1 MHIGIQT
8 WGSEGD
14 CRPLLALAHGLRE
27 AGHAIKL
34 LVTNVEGNCWAQR
47 GAALGVDV
55 EDVAVSWFQENRG
68 RAPEMVA
75 RIMRSPDPSVQLR
88 RTFEEALLPV
98 HGEMVRA
105 AMQLGQDS
113 DLVIGHV
120 CAESAL
126 LAAAHWHRPYV
137 SVNTVPAAPSRY
149 TTPAG
154 LPSLGPWMN
163 LLWWRLARFAINR
176 QLKSVCRVLRQDV
189 GLPVIRDA
197 FDRLTGTGVPN
208 LICTSPTLI
217 PPPPDWPSRHVLC
230 GYFHLPVTPAALPA
244 ELEAFLA
251 AGPQPVYFTFGS
263 MLTVEQPGQGLMS
276 LVELLLDAVER
287 AGVRAIVQGPWE
299 ELAAVSTSTAVFR
312 IGHVPHEV
320 IFPRCA
326 AVVHHCGAGT
336 THAACRAGKPSV
348 PVFFANDQR
357 FWAKVLHRMGIAARP
372 LARSGLRA
380 GRLASA
386 LRQATSPEMRATAET
401 VGRRISSENGVAA
414 AIRTLDAWS
423 GRLVPP
429 TL

>member
-14 CRPLLALAHGLRE
+14 CRPLLALAHGLVE
-27 AGHAIKL
+27 AGHAVRL
-34 LVTNVEGNCWAQR
+34 LVTNVEGHRWAER
-47 GAALGVDV
+47 GAALGVEV
-55 EDVAVSWFQENRG
+55 EDVALSWFQENRS

-105 AMQLGQDS
+105 AMRLGRDC

-126 LAAAHWHRPYV
+126 LAAAQWHRPYV
-137 SVNTVPAAPSRY
+137 SVNTVPAAPSRC

-154 LPSLGPWMN
+154 LPSLGPWLN

-176 QLKSVCRVLRQDV
+176 QFKSVCRVLRQDV
-189 GLPVIRDA
+189 GLPPIRDA

-217 PPPPDWPSRHVLC
+217 PPPPDWPLRHVLC
-230 GYFHLPVTPAALPA
+230 GYFHLPATHAVLPA

-251 AGPQPVYFTFGS
+251 TGPRPVYVTFGS
-263 MLTVEQPGQGLMS
+263 MLTVEQPGQGLRALLA
-276 LVELLLDAVER
+276 LVLDAVER
-287 AGVRAIVQGPWE
+287 AGVRAVVQGPWE
-299 ELAAVSTSTAVFR
+299 EYATLPTSTAVFR
-312 IGHVPHEV
+312 IGHAPHEA

-357 FWAKVLHRMGIAARP
+357 FWAKVLYRMGIAARP
-372 LARSGLRA
+372 IARGGLKA
-380 GRLASA
+380 GRLVTA
-386 LRQATSPEMRATAET
+386 LRQATSPEMRAAAET
-401 VGRRISSENGVAA
+401 VGSRIACEDGVAT

-423 GRLVPP
+423 GRMVAP